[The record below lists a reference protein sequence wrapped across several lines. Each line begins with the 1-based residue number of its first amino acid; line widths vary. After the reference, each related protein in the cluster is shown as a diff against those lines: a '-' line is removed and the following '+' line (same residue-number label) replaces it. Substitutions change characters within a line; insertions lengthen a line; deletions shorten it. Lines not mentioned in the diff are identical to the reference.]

1 MESSERHALVVGT
14 GSCLPEK
21 VITNFDL
28 EQMVET
34 SDEWIRK
41 RTGISERRISDE
53 KTASSDL
60 GTIAAERA
68 LDAAGLAPDE
78 VDCLIVS
85 TVSPD
90 MGFPS
95 TACFISRNL
104 GLRHV
109 PAMDVAAACAGFSYG
124 LHMANGF
131 IRSGIYRNVLVV
143 AAETLTKF
151 VDWRDRAT
159 CVLFGDAAG
168 AAVFAASDKP
178 GGILHSE
185 IGAETEYSDPDLLGL
200 IAGGS
205 RKPTSDQTV
214 ANREHF
220 IRMRGQEVFKIAVS
234 VMPDITRDVL
244 QRANTPV
251 EDIALFIPHQAN
263 VRIIE
268 AFSERLS
275 IPMSRAFVNIDRYGN
290 TSSATSAVSLDE
302 AIRGGRVRPGDKVLL
317 VTFGAGWTWGVNLLQ
332 I

>member
-1 MESSERHALVVGT
+1 MDSSQRYAVLVGT

-41 RTGISERRISDE
+41 RTGIVERRISDE

-60 GTIAAERA
+60 GTVAAQQA
-68 LDAAGLAPDE
+68 LETAGMSPE
-78 VDCLIVS
+78 KIECLIVS

-109 PAMDVAAACAGFSYG
+109 PAFDVAAACAGFSYAI
-124 LHMANGF
+124 HIANGF

-151 VDWRDRAT
+151 VDWTDRST

-168 AAVFAASDKP
+168 AVLLVASEEP
-178 GGILHSE
+178 RGILHSE

-205 RKPTSDQTV
+205 RKPASSQTV
-214 ANREHF
+214 AHREHF
-220 IRMRGQEVFKIAVS
+220 IRMRGQEVFKIAVGM
-234 VMPDITRDVL
+234 MPEIVRQVL
-244 QRANTPV
+244 RRANTPV
-251 EDIALFIPHQAN
+251 EEIALFIPHQAN
-263 VRIIE
+263 IRIME
-268 AFSERLS
+268 AFSERLA
-275 IPMSRAFVNIDRYGN
+275 IPMSRTFVNIDRYGN
-290 TSSATSAVSLDE
+290 TSSATVAVSLDE
-302 AIRGGRVRPGDKVLL
+302 AIRGGRVRSGDKILL

>member
-1 MESSERHALVVGT
+1 MESPTRHAVIVGT
-14 GSCLPEK
+14 GSCLPDK

-41 RTGISERRISDE
+41 RTGIAERRITDE
-53 KTASSDL
+53 NTASSDL
-60 GTIAAERA
+60 GTVAAQRA
-68 LDAAGLAPDE
+68 LESAGLEPSD

-104 GLRHV
+104 GLRRV
-109 PAMDVAAACAGFSYG
+109 PAFDVAAACAGFSYAV
-124 LHMANGF
+124 HMADGF
-131 IRSGIYRNVLVV
+131 IRSGAYRNALVV

-151 VDWRDRAT
+151 VDWQDRAT

-168 AAVFAASDKP
+168 AVVLAASEQP
-178 GGILHSE
+178 GGVLYSE
-185 IGAETEYSDPDLLGL
+185 IGAETEYADPDLLGL
-200 IAGGS
+200 VAGGS
-205 RKPTSDQTV
+205 RKPASEQTV

-220 IRMRGQEVFKIAVS
+220 IRMRGQEVFKIAVGF
-234 VMPDITRDVL
+234 MPDITRDVL
-244 QRANTPV
+244 QRANASV
-251 EDIALFIPHQAN
+251 DDIALFIPHQAN

-275 IPMSRAFVNIDRYGN
+275 IPMSRIFVNIDRYGN
-290 TSSATSAVSLDE
+290 TSSATAAVALDE
-302 AIRGGRVRPGDKVLL
+302 AIRAGRLRVGDKTLL